1 MRTPARREQ
10 AAGFRPDIE
19 GLRAIAVLGVVLF
32 HAHLPQFGGGFV
44 GVDVFYV
51 LSGFLITS
59 LLLKEIDK
67 TNRIDLIAFWGRR
80 MRRLLPAAALVLAVT
95 AAASLLALD
104 PLSLMDAL
112 RDIIAC
118 AVYIGNWQFAA
129 MAVDYLAT
137 DTAPS
142 PVLHYWSLGVEEQFY
157 VIWPLLF
164 VAVLWLGRR
173 LKSEHLRRRQ
183 LGAMVL
189 LVGVSSFIIS
199 LALTYTVQPYAF
211 FGTHARAWQ
220 LALGAGVAIAAER
233 LRQLPAVAHTLL
245 GWLGLFGVVYAM
257 LMLSDANAD
266 TPYPGW
272 VALLPTV
279 STCALVVGGLR
290 RADSPV
296 APLTANGMLS
306 FAPLRY
312 IGRVSYSWYLWHW
325 PPLVLIVGW
334 VGHEISVTQ
343 RLIITACTFGLAV
356 VTYHFVE
363 DPVRRAKPLV
373 KSRWSS
379 IVVGLASSAAVIVVA
394 NLVPNFAGQL
404 GTKVAPP
411 AGGITLPDPTAPSKY
426 APGVYVVGP
435 REARDDRPV
444 VYRNGCQVMVET
456 QTTQPECLFGDKKAR
471 KSVVLF
477 GDSHAAQWFPAL
489 ESAASTRGYRFYAWS
504 KSGCP
509 WYEQTVWNN
518 RTKTAYAACDEWRR
532 GIFAKLKADPPDVLV
547 LGSIAHFYQ
556 VKRDGSWLDEDES
569 QPTINGAIAETLRQ
583 LRALPSRIV
592 VLHDTPHRGQDVPGC
607 VAKHLQEPQF
617 CAMPRDEAFSANAQD
632 AQIAA
637 TVPGVMVA
645 DFTKQLC
652 GPAPMSCPVVL
663 QGIVL
668 YRDSN
673 HITATYSRLLAPL
686 FYDYLK

>member
-1 MRTPARREQ
+1 MRKRASREQ
-10 AAGFRPDIE
+10 GPGFRPDIE
-19 GLRAIAVLGVVLF
+19 GLRALAVLGVVLF

-51 LSGFLITS
+51 LSGFLITG
-59 LLLKEIDK
+59 LLLKEIEK
-67 TNRIDLIAFWGRR
+67 TGRINLVVFWGRR
-80 MRRLLPAAALVLAVT
+80 ARRLLPAAAVVLAVT
-95 AAASLLALD
+95 AIASLFALD
-104 PLSLMDAL
+104 PLTLMDAL

-129 MAVDYLAT
+129 MAVDYLAA
-137 DTAPS
+137 DSAPS

-157 VIWPLLF
+157 VLWPLLF
-164 VAVLWLGRR
+164 IAVLWLGRR
-173 LKSEHLRRRQ
+173 FKSEQLRRRQ
-183 LGAMVL
+183 IGAAVL
-189 LVGVSSFIIS
+189 LVGLGSFIIS
-199 LALTYTVQPYAF
+199 VVLTYTMQPFAF

-220 LALGAGVAIAAER
+220 LALGAGVAITADR
-233 LRQLPAVAHTLL
+233 WRRLPAIAHTLL
-245 GWLGLFGVVYAM
+245 GWSGLIGVAYSMV
-257 LMLSDANAD
+257 MLSEANAD

-272 VALLPTV
+272 VALLPTL
-279 STCALVVGGLR
+279 STCALVIGGLR
-290 RADSPV
+290 RTDAPLP
-296 APLTANGMLS
+296 PLTANGLLT

-312 IGRVSYSWYLWHW
+312 IGRISYSWYLWHW
-325 PPLVLIVGW
+325 PPLVLMVGW
-334 VGHEISVTQ
+334 IGHEITVTQ
-343 RLIITACTFGLAV
+343 RLVVTAATFGLAAL
-356 VTYHFVE
+356 TYHFVE
-363 DPVRRAKPLV
+363 DPIRRAQLLV
-373 KSRWSS
+373 KSGWSS
-379 IVVGLASSAAVIVVA
+379 LVVGFAATAAVVA
-394 NLVPNFAGQL
+394 IANVVPNFAGQL
-404 GTKVAPP
+404 GAKVPPP
-411 AGGITLPDPTAPSKY
+411 AAGLRLPDPEAPSKY

-435 REARDDRPV
+435 REARDDKPL
-444 VYRNGCQVMVET
+444 VYRNGCMVMVEG
-456 QTTQPECLFGDKKAR
+456 QTTHPECLFADSKAK

-477 GDSHAAQWFPAL
+477 GDSHAAQWFPAV
-489 ESAASTRGYRFYAWS
+489 EAAASTRGYRFYSWT

-518 RTKTAYAACDEWRR
+518 RTKAVYAACDEWRN
-532 GIFAKLKADPPDVLV
+532 GIIRKLKADPPDVLV

-556 VKRDGSWLDEDES
+556 VKRDGTWLTEDES

-607 VAKHLQEPQF
+607 VAKHLREPQF
-617 CAMPRDEAFSANAQD
+617 CAMPRDEAFPANAQD

-637 TVPGVMVA
+637 TVPGVAVA
-645 DFTKQLC
+645 DFTEQLC

-686 FYDYLK
+686 FHPFLN

>member
-1 MRTPARREQ
+1 
-10 AAGFRPDIE
+10 
-19 GLRAIAVLGVVLF
+19 
-32 HAHLPQFGGGFV
+32 
-44 GVDVFYV
+44 
-51 LSGFLITS
+51 
-59 LLLKEIDK
+59 
-67 TNRIDLIAFWGRR
+67 
-80 MRRLLPAAALVLAVT
+80 
-95 AAASLLALD
+95 
-104 PLSLMDAL
+104 
-112 RDIIAC
+112 
-118 AVYIGNWQFAA
+118 
-129 MAVDYLAT
+129 
-137 DTAPS
+137 
-142 PVLHYWSLGVEEQFY
+142 
-157 VIWPLLF
+157 
-164 VAVLWLGRR
+164 
-173 LKSEHLRRRQ
+173 
-183 LGAMVL
+183 
-189 LVGVSSFIIS
+189 
-199 LALTYTVQPYAF
+199 
-211 FGTHARAWQ
+211 
-220 LALGAGVAIAAER
+220 
-233 LRQLPAVAHTLL
+233 
-245 GWLGLFGVVYAM
+245 
-257 LMLSDANAD
+257 
-266 TPYPGW
+266 
-272 VALLPTV
+272 
-279 STCALVVGGLR
+279 
-290 RADSPV
+290 
-296 APLTANGMLS
+296 
-306 FAPLRY
+306 
-312 IGRVSYSWYLWHW
+312 
-325 PPLVLIVGW
+325 LIVGW

-356 VTYHFVE
+356 ATYHFVE

-456 QTTQPECLFGDKKAR
+456 QTTQPECLFGDKRAR